1 MKITLSLLCLFFILS
16 CGQDKATDKTIEN
29 TTEPA
34 PTTST
39 EPQSL
44 PPLTYPA
51 LYSNW
56 EIGKRENMNTVL
68 SLYKAWD
75 ESSVD
80 NIKNIFAD
88 SVTLDLPG
96 GKRVTLSRDN
106 ITDVLVKYRIT
117 YKTTANQVISIYP
130 ILNKETN
137 DEWVAALLYNKWTY
151 KDNVRDS
158 SLYQDLWKL
167 QNGKIYYML
176 RLEQTPTEQIQS
188 ALRNCL
194 KTSNKILFFDNIF
207 ILSFGVCGFIR
218 LHFNLFKATA

>member
-1 MKITLSLLCLFFILS
+1 MKITLSILCLFFIIS

-29 TTEPA
+29 TTEQAPA
-34 PTTST
+34 TNT

-44 PPLTYPA
+44 TPLTYPA

-80 NIKNIFAD
+80 NIKNLFAD

-96 GKRVTLSRDN
+96 GKRVTSSRNN
-106 ITDVLVKYRIT
+106 ITDILVKYRSA

-176 RLEQTPTEQIQS
+176 SLEQSPSRTTVKRLE
-188 ALRNCL
+188 
-194 KTSNKILFFDNIF
+194 K
-207 ILSFGVCGFIR
+207 LSKDI
-218 LHFNLFKATA
+218 K

>member
-1 MKITLSLLCLFFILS
+1 MKITLSILCLFFIIS

-29 TTEPA
+29 TTEQAPA
-34 PTTST
+34 TNT

-44 PPLTYPA
+44 TPLTYPA

-80 NIKNIFAD
+80 NIKNLFAD

-96 GKRVTLSRDN
+96 GKRVTSSRDN
-106 ITDVLVKYRIT
+106 ITDILVKYRSS

-176 RLEQTPTEQIQS
+176 SLEQT
-188 ALRNCL
+188 
-194 KTSNKILFFDNIF
+194 
-207 ILSFGVCGFIR
+207 LSRTNTKR
-218 LHFNLFKATA
+218 LERLSKDIK

>member
-16 CGQDKATDKTIEN
+16 CGQDKTTEN
-29 TTEPA
+29 TTEQAPA
-34 PTTST
+34 ANS

-44 PPLTYPA
+44 TPLAYSA

-56 EIGKRENMNTVL
+56 EIGKRDNMNTVL

-80 NIKNIFAD
+80 SIKNLFAD
-88 SVTLDLPG
+88 SVILDLPG
-96 GKRVTLSRDN
+96 GRRVTSSRDN
-106 ITDVLVKYRIT
+106 ITDVLIKYRKSFAET
-117 YKTTANQVISIYP
+117 SNQVISVYP

-151 KDNVRDS
+151 KDNKRDS
-158 SLYQDLWKL
+158 SLFQDLWKL

-176 RLEQTPTEQIQS
+176 SLEQSPSRTTVKRLE
-188 ALRNCL
+188 
-194 KTSNKILFFDNIF
+194 K
-207 ILSFGVCGFIR
+207 LSKDI
-218 LHFNLFKATA
+218 K

>member
-1 MKITLSLLCLFFILS
+1 MKITLSLLCLFFIAS
-16 CGQDKATDKTIEN
+16 CGQDKATDKTTEN
-29 TTEPA
+29 TTEQAPA
-34 PTTST
+34 TST

-56 EIGKRENMNTVL
+56 EIGKRENVNTVL

-80 NIKNIFAD
+80 NIKSLFAD
-88 SVTLDLPG
+88 SVILDLPG
-96 GKRVTLSRDN
+96 GKRVTSSRDN
-106 ITDVLVKYRIT
+106 ITDILVKYRSA

-130 ILNKETN
+130 LLNKETN
-137 DEWVAALLYNKWTY
+137 DEWVSALLYNKWTY
-151 KDNVRDS
+151 KDNARDS

-176 RLEQTPTEQIQS
+176 SLEQTPSRTGVKRLE
-188 ALRNCL
+188 
-194 KTSNKILFFDNIF
+194 K
-207 ILSFGVCGFIR
+207 LSKDI
-218 LHFNLFKATA
+218 K

>member
-16 CGQDKATDKTIEN
+16 CGQDQATDKTTEN
-29 TTEPA
+29 KAEQAPA
-34 PTTST
+34 AST

-44 PPLTYPA
+44 TPLTYPA

-56 EIGKRENMNTVL
+56 EIGKRDNMNTVL

-80 NIKNIFAD
+80 SIKNLFAD
-88 SVTLDLPG
+88 SVILDLPG
-96 GKRVTLSRDN
+96 GRRVTSSRDN
-106 ITDVLVKYRIT
+106 ITDVLIKYRKSFAET
-117 YKTTANQVISIYP
+117 SNQVISVYP

-151 KDNVRDS
+151 KDNKRDS
-158 SLYQDLWKL
+158 SLFQDLWKL

-176 RLEQTPTEQIQS
+176 SLEQSPSRTTVKRLE
-188 ALRNCL
+188 
-194 KTSNKILFFDNIF
+194 K
-207 ILSFGVCGFIR
+207 LSKDI
-218 LHFNLFKATA
+218 K

>member
-29 TTEPA
+29 TTEQAPA
-34 PTTST
+34 AST

-56 EIGKRENMNTVL
+56 EIGKRENTNTVL

-80 NIKNIFAD
+80 SIKNLFAD
-88 SVTLDLPG
+88 SVILDLPG
-96 GKRVTLSRDN
+96 GRRVTSSRDN
-106 ITDVLVKYRIT
+106 ITDVLIKYRKSFAET
-117 YKTTANQVISIYP
+117 SNQVISIYP

-137 DEWVAALLYNKWTY
+137 DEWVAALLYNKWSY
-151 KDNVRDS
+151 KDNRRDS
-158 SLYQDLWKL
+158 SLFQDLWKL

-176 RLEQTPTEQIQS
+176 SLEQSPNRTNIKRLEKLSKDIQ
-188 ALRNCL
+188 
-194 KTSNKILFFDNIF
+194 
-207 ILSFGVCGFIR
+207 
-218 LHFNLFKATA
+218 

>member
-1 MKITLSLLCLFFILS
+1 MKITLSILCLFFILS
-16 CGQDKATDKTIEN
+16 CGQDQATEKTTEN

-34 PTTST
+34 PVTNT

-80 NIKNIFAD
+80 NMKNIFAD
-88 SVTLDLPG
+88 SVILDLPAG
-96 GKRVTLSRDN
+96 RRVTSSRDN
-106 ITDVLVKYRIT
+106 ITDILVKFRST

-130 ILNKETN
+130 LLNKETN
-137 DEWVAALLYNKWTY
+137 DEWVGVLLYNKWTY
-151 KDNVRDS
+151 KDNTRDS

-176 RLEQTPTEQIQS
+176 SLEQTPSRT
-188 ALRNCL
+188 NV
-194 KTSNKILFFDNIF
+194 K
-207 ILSFGVCGFIR
+207 R
-218 LHFNLFKATA
+218 LEKLAKDIK

>member
-1 MKITLSLLCLFFILS
+1 MKIVLSILSLFFILS
-16 CGQDKATDKTIEN
+16 CGQDNATDKTTEN

-34 PTTST
+34 PATST

-44 PPLTYPA
+44 TPLIYPA

-56 EIGKRENMNTVL
+56 EMGKRENMNTVL

-80 NIKNIFAD
+80 NLKNIFAD
-88 SVTLDLPG
+88 SVILDLPG
-96 GKRVTLSRDN
+96 GRRVTSSRDN
-106 ITDVLVKYRIT
+106 ITDILLKFRSA

-130 ILNKETN
+130 LLNKETN

-151 KDNVRDS
+151 KDNARDS

-176 RLEQTPTEQIQS
+176 SLEQSPSRTGIKRLE
-188 ALRNCL
+188 
-194 KTSNKILFFDNIF
+194 K
-207 ILSFGVCGFIR
+207 LSKDI
-218 LHFNLFKATA
+218 K

>member
-1 MKITLSLLCLFFILS
+1 MKITLSLICLFFVLS
-16 CGQDKATDKTIEN
+16 CGQHKATDTTGEN
-29 TTEPA
+29 TTEQAPA
-34 PTTST
+34 DTST

-44 PPLTYPA
+44 TPLTYPA

-56 EIGKRENMNTVL
+56 EMGKRENMNTVL

-80 NIKNIFAD
+80 NLKNLFAD

-96 GKRVTLSRDN
+96 GRRVTSSRDN
-106 ITDVLVKYRIT
+106 ITDVLVKFRSA

-130 ILNKETN
+130 LLNKETN

-151 KDNVRDS
+151 KDNKRDS

-176 RLEQTPTEQIQS
+176 SLEQSPSRTGIKRLE
-188 ALRNCL
+188 
-194 KTSNKILFFDNIF
+194 K
-207 ILSFGVCGFIR
+207 LSKDI
-218 LHFNLFKATA
+218 K

>member
-1 MKITLSLLCLFFILS
+1 MKITLSILCLFFIIS

-29 TTEPA
+29 TTEQAPA
-34 PTTST
+34 TNT

-44 PPLTYPA
+44 TPLTYPA

-80 NIKNIFAD
+80 NIKNLFAD

-96 GKRVTLSRDN
+96 GKRVTSSRDN
-106 ITDVLVKYRIT
+106 ITDILVKYRSS

-176 RLEQTPTEQIQS
+176 SLEQT
-188 ALRNCL
+188 
-194 KTSNKILFFDNIF
+194 
-207 ILSFGVCGFIR
+207 LSRTNTKR
-218 LHFNLFKATA
+218 LEKLSKDIK

>member
-1 MKITLSLLCLFFILS
+1 MKITVLLLCLFFIIS
-16 CGQDKATDKTIEN
+16 CGQDKATDKTIEK

-56 EIGKRENMNTVL
+56 ELGKRENMNTVL

-80 NIKNIFAD
+80 NIKNLFAD
-88 SVTLDLPG
+88 SVILDLPG
-96 GKRVTLSRDN
+96 GRRITSSRDN
-106 ITDVLVKYRIT
+106 ITDVLIKYRKSFAET
-117 YKTTANQVISIYP
+117 SNQVISVYP

-151 KDNVRDS
+151 KDNKRDS
-158 SLYQDLWKL
+158 SLFQDLWKL

-176 RLEQTPTEQIQS
+176 SLEQSPSRITVKRLE
-188 ALRNCL
+188 
-194 KTSNKILFFDNIF
+194 K
-207 ILSFGVCGFIR
+207 LSKDI
-218 LHFNLFKATA
+218 K

>member
-16 CGQDKATDKTIEN
+16 CGQDQATDKTTEN
-29 TTEPA
+29 KAEQAPPA
-34 PTTST
+34 ST

-44 PPLTYPA
+44 TPLTYPA

-56 EIGKRENMNTVL
+56 EIGKRDNMNTVL

-80 NIKNIFAD
+80 SIKNLFAD
-88 SVTLDLPG
+88 SVILDLPG
-96 GKRVTLSRDN
+96 GRRVTSSRDN
-106 ITDVLVKYRIT
+106 ITDVLIKYRKSFAET
-117 YKTTANQVISIYP
+117 SNQVISVYP

-151 KDNVRDS
+151 KDNKRDS
-158 SLYQDLWKL
+158 SLFQDLWKL

-176 RLEQTPTEQIQS
+176 SLEQSPSRTTVKRLE
-188 ALRNCL
+188 
-194 KTSNKILFFDNIF
+194 K
-207 ILSFGVCGFIR
+207 LSKDI
-218 LHFNLFKATA
+218 K

>member
-1 MKITLSLLCLFFILS
+1 MKITLSLLCLLFILS
-16 CGQDKATDKTIEN
+16 CGQDKPTDKT
-29 TTEPA
+29 TELKVEKETA
-34 PTTST
+34 TST

-44 PPLTYPA
+44 TPLTYPA

-80 NIKNIFAD
+80 NMKNIFAD
-88 SVTLDLPG
+88 SVILDLPAG
-96 GKRVTLSRDN
+96 RRVTSSRDN
-106 ITDVLVKYRIT
+106 ITDILVKFRSAYA
-117 YKTTANQVISIYP
+117 TTANQVISIYP
-130 ILNKETN
+130 LLNKETN
-137 DEWVAALLYNKWTY
+137 DEWVAVLLYNKWTY

-176 RLEQTPTEQIQS
+176 SLEQSPNRTNIKRLE
-188 ALRNCL
+188 
-194 KTSNKILFFDNIF
+194 K
-207 ILSFGVCGFIR
+207 LSKDI
-218 LHFNLFKATA
+218 K

>member
-29 TTEPA
+29 TAEQAPA
-34 PTTST
+34 AST

-44 PPLTYPA
+44 TPLTYPA

-56 EIGKRENMNTVL
+56 EIGKRDNMNTVL

-80 NIKNIFAD
+80 GIKNLFAD
-88 SVTLDLPG
+88 SVILDLPG
-96 GKRVTLSRDN
+96 GRRLTSTRDN
-106 ITDVLVKYRIT
+106 ITDVLIKYRKSFAET
-117 YKTTANQVISIYP
+117 SNQVISVYP

-137 DEWVAALLYNKWTY
+137 DEWVAALLYNKWSY
-151 KDNVRDS
+151 KDNRRDS
-158 SLYQDLWKL
+158 SLFQDLWKL

-176 RLEQTPTEQIQS
+176 SLEQSPNRTNLKRLE
-188 ALRNCL
+188 
-194 KTSNKILFFDNIF
+194 K
-207 ILSFGVCGFIR
+207 LSKDI
-218 LHFNLFKATA
+218 K

>member
-1 MKITLSLLCLFFILS
+1 MKITLSILCLFFIIS

-29 TTEPA
+29 TTEQAPA
-34 PTTST
+34 AST
-39 EPQSL
+39 EPQSP

-51 LYSNW
+51 LYSYW
-56 EIGKRENMNTVL
+56 EIGKRDNMNTVL

-80 NIKNIFAD
+80 NIKNLFAD

-96 GKRVTLSRDN
+96 GKRVTSSRDN
-106 ITDVLVKYRIT
+106 ITDILVKYRSA

-176 RLEQTPTEQIQS
+176 SLEQSLSRTNTKRLE
-188 ALRNCL
+188 
-194 KTSNKILFFDNIF
+194 K
-207 ILSFGVCGFIR
+207 LS
-218 LHFNLFKATA
+218 KDMK

>member
-1 MKITLSLLCLFFILS
+1 MKITLSFLCLFFILS
-16 CGQDKATDKTIEN
+16 CGEDNTTEN
-29 TTEPA
+29 TTEQA
-34 PTTST
+34 PVAST

-56 EIGKRENMNTVL
+56 EIGKRENINTVL

-88 SVTLDLPG
+88 SVILDLPG
-96 GKRVTLSRDN
+96 GRRVTSSRDN
-106 ITDVLVKYRIT
+106 ITDILVKYRSAYIS
-117 YKTTANQVISIYP
+117 TANQVISIYP
-130 ILNKETN
+130 LLNKETN

-151 KDNVRDS
+151 KDNKRDS

-176 RLEQTPTEQIQS
+176 SLEQTPSRTNVKRLE
-188 ALRNCL
+188 
-194 KTSNKILFFDNIF
+194 K
-207 ILSFGVCGFIR
+207 LSKDI
-218 LHFNLFKATA
+218 K

>member
-1 MKITLSLLCLFFILS
+1 MKITLSLLCLFFIIS

-29 TTEPA
+29 TTEKAPA
-34 PTTST
+34 ANT
-39 EPQSL
+39 EPESL
-44 PPLTYPA
+44 TPLAYPA

-56 EIGKRENMNTVL
+56 EISKRENMNTVL

-80 NIKNIFAD
+80 NIKNLFAD

-96 GKRVTLSRDN
+96 GKRVTSSRDN
-106 ITDVLVKYRIT
+106 IADVLVKYRSA
-117 YKTTANQVISIYP
+117 YKATANQVISIYP
-130 ILNKETN
+130 LLNKETN

-176 RLEQTPTEQIQS
+176 SLEQTPSRT
-188 ALRNCL
+188 
-194 KTSNKILFFDNIF
+194 NIKRLEN
-207 ILSFGVCGFIR
+207 LSKGI
-218 LHFNLFKATA
+218 K